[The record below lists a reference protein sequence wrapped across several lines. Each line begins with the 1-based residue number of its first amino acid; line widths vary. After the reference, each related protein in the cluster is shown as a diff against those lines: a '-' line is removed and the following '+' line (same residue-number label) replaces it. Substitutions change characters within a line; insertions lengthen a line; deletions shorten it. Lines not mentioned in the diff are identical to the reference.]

1 MQPYLPKELHC
12 HCFGMKSCKKQ
23 TNFLT
28 SMSVLAV
35 AVAVA
40 EFEVVKHKNDC
51 LGKFWVSQFWRIFR
65 YKLNKH
71 FQE

>member
-1 MQPYLPKELHC
+1 
-12 HCFGMKSCKKQ
+12 
-23 TNFLT
+23 
-28 SMSVLAV
+28 MSVLAV